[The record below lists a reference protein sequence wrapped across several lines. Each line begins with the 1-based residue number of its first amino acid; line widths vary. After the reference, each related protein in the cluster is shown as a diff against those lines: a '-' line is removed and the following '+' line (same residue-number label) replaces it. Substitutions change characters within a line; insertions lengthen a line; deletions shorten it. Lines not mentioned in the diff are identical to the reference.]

1 MDEARTKDANKHG
14 TVPGGVKT
22 VQLAA
27 LDFCIELL
35 NQAMQR
41 HETEMALVCAL
52 AVLGVRPAG
61 KGFRDEEVFPSILS
75 SIIKIA
81 HFMVVLKAEQAGWSV
96 TDPDCQGLV
105 GSSLG
110 NQSDL

>member
-1 MDEARTKDANKHG
+1 MDEARTKDANKHS
-14 TVPGGVKT
+14 TVPGGMKT

-52 AVLGVRPAG
+52 AVLGVCPVG
-61 KGFRDEEVFPSILS
+61 KGFYNKEVFLSILS

-81 HFMVVLKAEQAGWSV
+81 HFMMVLKAKQV
-96 TDPDCQGLV
+96 TGDICEEE
-105 GSSLG
+105 
-110 NQSDL
+110 